1 VLWDWTTRLEQTGHS
16 LDAQIIPKLA
26 NFSHSLFLF
35 PECVGSRYIGSFGF
49 VRESSYYHGLP
60 RRPSTDAGLDIA
72 RSPSEHVICLRSAVP
87 LTSLTKAVSQPGM
100 GPRVVF
106 TSSLAGI
113 PCETQHT
120 SDETSAGEATISMS
134 PCQMRI
140 LVRLCKILL
149 FFVPFLGG
157 AQQKYL
163 STSPTPREAPRA
175 EWRVSLARPR
185 HCTSQLACCRSPLPV
200 GWVGCQPTRV
210 AHTSPGFLCVCCC
223 CAVCFVPLVPLV
235 PLVYIAAGKNIT
247 AHIKHRH
254 ASARASTMSV
264 SGWLRE
270 RREIP
275 YSHLGYQGLCA
286 RASPV

>member
-1 VLWDWTTRLEQTGHS
+1 MHLLCALGLDYSTRQTGHS

-35 PECVGSRYIGSFGF
+35 PECVGSRYIGSFGS
-49 VRESSYYHGLP
+49 VRESSYYHALP
-60 RRPSTDAGLDIA
+60 RPPSTDAGLDIA

-120 SDETSAGEATISMS
+120 SDETSASEATISNVTLPNADIGKAVQKFAIFCS
-134 PCQMRI
+134 
-140 LVRLCKILL
+140 
-149 FFVPFLGG
+149 FFGRG
-157 AQQKYL
+157 ATKYL
-163 STSPTPREAPRA
+163 STSPTPMEAPRA
-175 EWRVSLARPR
+175 ERRVSLARPR
-185 HCTSQLACCRSPLPV
+185 HCTSQLARCRSPLPA

-210 AHTSPGFLCVCCC
+210 AHTSPGFLCACCC
-223 CAVCFVPLVPLV
+223 CALCFVPLV

-275 YSHLGYQGLCA
+275 
-286 RASPV
+286 